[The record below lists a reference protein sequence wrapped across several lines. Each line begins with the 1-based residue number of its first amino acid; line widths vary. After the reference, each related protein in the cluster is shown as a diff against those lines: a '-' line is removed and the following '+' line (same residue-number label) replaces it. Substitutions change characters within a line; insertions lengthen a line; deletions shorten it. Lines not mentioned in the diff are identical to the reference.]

1 MNHKSIITLTGFAF
15 LAALVLGPLTM
26 HAQEEPAQEDTAPA
40 TPANNPAAQAALA
53 PIVFD
58 SLIPAFVGKNRDAL
72 RAEASGEK
80 PKRASQFL
88 NDTMYTLTGYYH
100 VVGVHDYDWHPFGPD
115 LRNSKWDY
123 YSFDPKETQDKA
135 KGGRYRKVTH
145 PAGME
150 NWFAPGFDAAKA
162 GWKSGLPPFGQL
174 DGKLEPLGSCTS
186 NCCLCGV
193 PPRTLWEKEV
203 LLIRGT
209 FQIPPLKE
217 GYRYRVVV
225 GGSAHVNAGEG
236 YALYVN
242 GKLLAQS
249 NQGVGKRQGGQP
261 RGGYIYKDFLE
272 EFKGGKVTI
281 AATSF
286 LRYNRPGGVIPPR
299 GHFTLWLEEQKIP
312 PLQ

>member
-1 MNHKSIITLTGFAF
+1 
-15 LAALVLGPLTM
+15 
-26 HAQEEPAQEDTAPA
+26 
-40 TPANNPAAQAALA
+40 
-53 PIVFD
+53 
-58 SLIPAFVGKNRDAL
+58 
-72 RAEASGEK
+72 
-80 PKRASQFL
+80 
-88 NDTMYTLTGYYH
+88 

-115 LRNSKWDY
+115 LKSVKWDY
-123 YSFDPKETQDKA
+123 YTFDPKETLDKA
-135 KGGRYRKVTH
+135 KGNRFRKVNY

-150 NWFAPGFDAAKA
+150 NWFAVDFDAAKA

-174 DGKLEPLGSCTS
+174 DGKLEPLGKCTA
-186 NCCLCGV
+186 NFCGCGV

-209 FQIPPLKE
+209 FEIPPLKD
-217 GYRYRVVV
+217 GHRYRFVV

-261 RGGYIYKDFLE
+261 RGGHLYMDFLE
-272 EFKGGKVTI
+272 ELKGGKVTL

-286 LRYNRPGGVIPPR
+286 LRYNGPAGAIPPR

-312 PLQ
+312 PMQ